1 MTVQHNLE
9 TTGWLAFPFEV
20 DGIKYVSKIK
30 PNTAMAR
37 RVAGVPANLFV
48 SLNAD
53 CVRELIGKATRE
65 EAIAKLGSINLG
77 ASEAVI
83 EIV

>member
-9 TTGWLAFPFEV
+9 TSNWLTFPFEV
-20 DGIKYVSKIK
+20 DGINYVSKIK
-30 PNTAMAR
+30 PNSGMAK
-37 RVAGVPANLFV
+37 RVAGVPANVFL

-65 EAIAKLGSINLG
+65 EAISKIGSINLG

>member
-9 TTGWLAFPFEV
+9 TSNWLAFPFEV
-20 DGIKYVSKIK
+20 DGINYVSKIK
-30 PNTAMAR
+30 PDSAMAK
-37 RVAGVPANLFV
+37 RVAGVPATVFV

-65 EAIAKLGSINLG
+65 EALSKLEFINAG